1 MNHTPDII
9 QILTIYRIT
18 GISLLQHGIY
28 NTLQKVI
35 KLKSNNTCSVSHYR
49 LCFCITESKNIL
61 YHFRF
66 IFLEHALFMRGLL
79 DPSEEQLIQTADG
92 FAKDYRRLLDAA
104 SNVNERVMRSND
116 TVALTKKFRDFKR
129 AGVEGIE
136 GCEIKSII
144 LPLLADHVLR
154 EANHYLRLL
163 GA

>member
-1 MNHTPDII
+1 MM
-9 QILTIYRIT
+9 
-18 GISLLQHGIY
+18 
-28 NTLQKVI
+28 
-35 KLKSNNTCSVSHYR
+35 
-49 LCFCITESKNIL
+49 
-61 YHFRF
+61 
-66 IFLEHALFMRGLL
+66 EHALFMRGLL

-104 SNVNERVMRSND
+104 SNINERVMRSND

-154 EANHYLRLL
+154 EASHYLRLL